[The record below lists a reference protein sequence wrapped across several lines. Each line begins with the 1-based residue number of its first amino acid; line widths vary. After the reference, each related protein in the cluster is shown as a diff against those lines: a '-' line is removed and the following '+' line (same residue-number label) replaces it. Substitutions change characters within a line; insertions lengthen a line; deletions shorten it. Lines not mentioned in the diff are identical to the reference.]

1 MTNKIRFAAALLVVA
16 LAAICASAQAPTLR
30 IQTDDPNLPSDL
42 YYGNV
47 KVKPLRLRPGTNQPV
62 TIDDNDFMV
71 QQQYIDFLGRMPD
84 SFGFPIWLSTLSNCP
99 AGDITCDRGHVSEQF
114 VRSPE
119 FQLRG
124 YFTFRFYPVSFP
136 GQAGSDPPGFGHKP
150 SFAEFLPDLRSI
162 SGFLDANQLEAA
174 KLAFVNGFMARPAFV
189 ARYNFPNTPTGN
201 QQYVD
206 LLLNTAGVTLSQRQS
221 LIDGLTNSTLTR
233 GQVLRQIAE
242 STEVSNKYYNE
253 SVVVMQYFGYL
264 RRDPDAFYFGWLA
277 VLDANPTDSRGMV
290 SGFFNSTE
298 YRQRF

>member
-1 MTNKIRFAAALLVVA
+1 MNKMRFAVALLVIG
-16 LAAICASAQAPTLR
+16 LAAVCASAQAPTLR
-30 IQTDDPNLPSDL
+30 IQTDDPSLPSDL

-71 QQQYIDFLGRMPD
+71 QQQYIDFLNRMPD
-84 SFGFPIWLSTLSNCP
+84 PPGFNSWVSGLASCQ
-99 AGDITCDRGHVSEQF
+99 AGDITCDRIHVSEQF

-119 FQLRG
+119 FQQRG

-136 GQAGSDPPGFGHKP
+136 GTAGIDPTGFGRKP
-150 SFAEFLPDLRSI
+150 SFAEFLPDLRSV

-174 KLAFVNGFMARPAFV
+174 KVAFVNSFMARPAFV
-189 ARYNFPNTPTGN
+189 ARYSFPNTPTGN

-206 LLLNTAGVTLSQRQS
+206 LLLNTAGVTSSNRQAM
-221 LIDGLTNSTLTR
+221 IDGLNNSTLTR
-233 GQVLRQIAE
+233 AVVLRQIVE
-242 STEVSNKYYNE
+242 STEVATKYNNE

-264 RRDPDAFYFGWLA
+264 RRDPDILYLNWLA
-277 VLDANPTDSRGMV
+277 VIDANPADSRGMV
-290 SGFFNSTE
+290 NGFFNSTE

>member
-1 MTNKIRFAAALLVVA
+1 MTNKIRFAVALLVVG
-16 LAAICASAQAPTLR
+16 LAAVCASAQAPTLR

-47 KVKPLRLRPGTNQPV
+47 KVKPLRLRPGTNTPI

-71 QQQYIDFLGRMPD
+71 QQQYIDFLNRMPD
-84 SFGFPIWLSTLSNCP
+84 SFGFPIWLSTLANCP
-99 AGDITCDRGHVSEQF
+99 PGDITCDRVHVSESF

-119 FQLRG
+119 FQQRG

-136 GQAGSDPPGFGHKP
+136 GQPGSDPAGFGHKP
-150 SFAEFLPDLRSI
+150 SFAEFVPDLRSI

-174 KLAFVNGFMARPAFV
+174 KVAFVNGFMARPAFV
-189 ARYNFPNTPTGN
+189 ARYNSLNNT
-201 QQYVD
+201 QFVD
-206 LLLNTAGVTLSQRQS
+206 TLLTTAGVTSSNRQS
-221 LIDGLTNSTLTR
+221 WIDGLTNSTLTR
-233 GQVLRQIAE
+233 AVVLRQIAE
-242 STEVSNKYYNE
+242 SPEVYNKYYNE

-264 RRDPDAFYFGWLA
+264 RRDPDSLYLTWLA
-277 VLDANPTDSRGMV
+277 VIDANPADSRGMV

>member
-1 MTNKIRFAAALLVVA
+1 MTNKIRFAVALLVVG

-71 QQQYIDFLGRMPD
+71 QQQYIDFLNRMPD
-84 SFGFPIWLSTLSNCP
+84 SFGFPIWLSTLSNCA
-99 AGDITCDRGHVSEQF
+99 AGDITCDRVHVSEQF
-114 VRSPE
+114 VRSQE
-119 FQLRG
+119 FQQRG

-136 GQAGSDPPGFGHKP
+136 GTAGSDPTGFGRKP

-174 KLAFVNGFMARPAFV
+174 KVAFVNGFMARPAFV
-189 ARYNFPNTPTGN
+189 ARYNSLNNT
-201 QQYVD
+201 QYVD
-206 LLLNTAGVTLSQRQS
+206 TLLNTANAGIGSSTRQS
-221 LIDGLTNSTLTR
+221 FIDGLNNSTLTR

-242 STEVSNKYYNE
+242 STGGAYVPLGQRGEGLEQIY
-253 SVVVMQYFGYL
+253 
-264 RRDPDAFYFGWLA
+264 
-277 VLDANPTDSRGMV
+277 SRYIA
-290 SGFFNSTE
+290 TLP
-298 YRQRF
+298 

>member
-1 MTNKIRFAAALLVVA
+1 MPNKIRFAVALLVVG

-71 QQQYIDFLGRMPD
+71 QQQYIDFLNRMPD
-84 SFGFPIWLSTLSNCP
+84 SFGFPIWLSTLSNCA
-99 AGDITCDRGHVSEQF
+99 AGDITCDRVHVSEQF
-114 VRSPE
+114 VRSQE
-119 FQLRG
+119 FQQRG

-136 GQAGSDPPGFGHKP
+136 GTAGSDPTGFGRKP

-174 KLAFVNGFMARPAFV
+174 KVAFVNGFMARPAFV
-189 ARYNFPNTPTGN
+189 ARYNSLNNT
-201 QQYVD
+201 QYVD
-206 LLLNTAGVTLSQRQS
+206 TLLNTAAVTLSQRQS
-221 LIDGLTNSTLTR
+221 LIDGLNNSTLTR

-242 STEVSNKYYNE
+242 SNEVYAKYYNE
-253 SVVVMQYFGYL
+253 SIVVMQYFGYL
-264 RRDPDAFYFGWLA
+264 RRDPDGSYFIWLNQ
-277 VLDANPTDSRGMV
+277 LDANPSDSRGMV
-290 SGFFNSTE
+290 SGYFNSTE

>member
-1 MTNKIRFAAALLVVA
+1 MTNKIRFAAALLVVG

-71 QQQYIDFLGRMPD
+71 QQQYIDFLNRMPD
-84 SFGFPIWLSTLSNCP
+84 PPGFNSWVSGLGTCP
-99 AGDITCDRGHVSEQF
+99 AGDITCDRIHVSEQF

-119 FQLRG
+119 FQQRG

-136 GQAGSDPPGFGHKP
+136 GTAGIDPSGFGRKP
-150 SFAEFLPDLRSI
+150 SFAEFLPDLRSV

-174 KLAFVNGFMARPAFV
+174 KVAFINGFMARPAFV
-189 ARYNFPNTPTGN
+189 ARYNSLNNT
-201 QQYVD
+201 QYVD
-206 LLLNTAGVTLSQRQS
+206 TLLNTANAGIGSSTRQS
-221 LIDGLTNSTLTR
+221 LIDGLNNSTMTR
-233 GQVLRQIAE
+233 AQVLRQIAE
-242 STEVSNKYYNE
+242 STEVYAKYYNE
-253 SVVVMQYFGYL
+253 SIVVMQYFGYL
-264 RRDPDAFYFGWLA
+264 RRDPDGSYFIWLNQ
-277 VLDANPTDSRGMV
+277 LDANPSDSRGMV
-290 SGFFNSTE
+290 SGYFNSTE